1 MSDYPFEIPVEV
13 RFRDLD
19 PMGHVNNA
27 VYATYFEM
35 GRAAFFREVLG
46 VIDAGGFD
54 FILARLEIDYL
65 RPALMSDDL
74 KLGLRI
80 GSVGKTS
87 FTFEYLLGAQG
98 EDVASGRSVQVFFD
112 YDRKAK
118 KPVPEA
124 FREKIRHFFAGG
136 GQPC

>member
-1 MSDYPFEIPVEV
+1 LNDYPFEITVEV

-35 GRAAFFREVLG
+35 GRAAFFHDVFE

-54 FILARLEIDYL
+54 FILARIEIDYL
-65 RPALMSDDL
+65 RPALMSDSL

-80 GSVGKTS
+80 SSVGKTS
-87 FTFEYLLGAQG
+87 FTFEYLLSAQG
-98 EDVASGRSVQVFFD
+98 ESVASGRSVQVFFD
-112 YDRKAK
+112 YEKKTK
-118 KPVPEA
+118 KPIPET
-124 FREKIRHFFAGG
+124 FREKVRPFLAGG